1 MYTAFVMVKTRC
13 GWAGSDPIYV
23 EYHDTEWGVPVQDDH
38 RLFEFLIL
46 EGAQAGLS
54 WITILKRREGYR
66 KAFEGFDPERV
77 ARFSPKKVE
86 QLLQNPGII
95 RNRLKVQ
102 SAVTNARA
110 FLKVQDEFGSFS
122 QYQWGFVNNQP
133 VKNRRRSMQDI
144 PPRTDISDI
153 WSRDLKKR
161 GFSFVGST
169 IIYAHMQAVG
179 MVNDHIVSCF
189 RHREVQKLNPNLQNP
204 H

>member
-1 MYTAFVMVKTRC
+1 MK
-13 GWAGSDPIYV
+13 
-23 EYHDTEWGVPVQDDH
+23 
-38 RLFEFLIL
+38 
-46 EGAQAGLS
+46 LS
-54 WITILKRREGYR
+54 EGYR
-66 KAFEGFDPERV
+66 KAFDGFDPESV

-86 QLLQNPGII
+86 QLLQDPGII

-110 FLKVQDEFGSFS
+110 FLKVQSEFGSFS

-144 PPRTDISDI
+144 PARTDVSDL

-189 RHREVQKLNPNLQNP
+189 RHREV
-204 H
+204 

>member
-1 MYTAFVMVKTRC
+1 MAKTRC
-13 GWAGSDPIYV
+13 GWAGTDPIYV
-23 EYHDTEWGVPVQDDH
+23 EYHDIEWGVPVWDDR

-54 WITILKRREGYR
+54 WITILKRRQGYR
-66 KAFEGFDPERV
+66 EAFDGFDPARV
-77 ARFSPKKVE
+77 ARFSAKKVE

-102 SAVTNARA
+102 STVTNAKA
-110 FLKVQDEFGSFS
+110 FLKVQKEFGSFS

-133 VKNRRRSMQDI
+133 VRNRHQSMQEV
-144 PPRTDISDI
+144 PARTEISDLL
-153 WSRDLKKR
+153 SRDLKKR

-189 RHREVQKLNPNLQNP
+189 RHQEVRKLDRP